1 MEDET
6 LEIECDICGHVGLED
21 GSDGFYYCQNCGSQA
36 NNIRDIG
43 KDTDEFIDLNNP
55 SAFLS
60 TRRRRTAASQP
71 LSESQPQ
78 SSQFW
83 ESLKQQVDEQQINNN
98 NSNSKD
104 RTICNDVDDVG
115 PTGPMDFG
123 SSNEELGYSD
133 YYSQIRM
140 RYVMGVQVL
149 IQLQCVALVDEF
161 DVNERVVDVAINIWL
176 KFVALSRIF
185 EDDWADEAITQSESQ
200 SQGPLDGFVSSGKHR
215 DEPRNLLGQRAV
227 MIWYRSLS
235 KTIPLSHSLVISF
248 LACHVLREAVLPTD
262 ILKWIIEGKL
272 PYFAAFADIEKE
284 IDPPPKGCPI
294 SSSRMFRPT
303 QVVSSQKFES
313 TAAIIAETVGL
324 ELPPVNFFAIASRY
338 LRLMSL
344 SVDKILPYACC
355 IYEWSMPPDCR
366 LSANALR
373 LPTRACVMSI
383 LIVSIRILYNLHGF
397 GNWEAIFSGSSCS
410 LSTACGEPELDSESD
425 ADLNDVA
432 KHQSTS
438 PGFDAKE
445 LLLTLDTKYGDLFDT
460 FDYLKGM
467 PTYLQYD
474 KDVVFTGVGPSF
486 EDIEETK
493 IIEKFWSSY
502 QRRVGLSSSPDR
514 EERSSGHNGGDNK
527 RPREDRRGTPMSS
540 KKLRDDEDNSNTLG
554 QSGESHSN
562 KSQSHINQDSS
573 SNESPNSSSSKHS
586 CNKSDRE
593 EAVNRL
599 KSTMEEN
606 RFCYIPPRDKCNDM
620 NYLYYARKN
629 DEGGFTYTAHA
640 DYYILLRSCARV
652 AQIDI
657 RCLHAGVLGFERRLA
672 CTEKIIDHFLN
683 VKLPTD
689 TCEFCRD
696 DEVEVNAN
704 DEVEVNATDRVE
716 VNATGKVEVNAADD
730 PVVGFSDL
738 NL

>member
-1 MEDET
+1 MEDDT
-6 LEIECDICGHVGLED
+6 LEIECHICGHVGLED

-36 NNIRDIG
+36 NNIRDTG
-43 KDTDEFIDLNNP
+43 GEDADDFFDLGNP
-55 SAFLS
+55 SAYMS
-60 TRRRRTAASQP
+60 NVRRRTAVPQSLSQ
-71 LSESQPQ
+71 SQPQ
-78 SSQFW
+78 TSQFW
-83 ESLKQQVDEQQINNN
+83 ESLKHEVDEQQINNN
-98 NSNSKD
+98 NSTN
-104 RTICNDVDDVG
+104 NNGVDDVG

-123 SSNEELGYSD
+123 LSNGELTYSD

-149 IQLQCVALVDEF
+149 IQLQCTALVEEF
-161 DVNERVVDVAINIWL
+161 DVNERVVDVAANIWW
-176 KFVALSRIF
+176 KFLALSGIF
-185 EDDWADEAITQSESQ
+185 AEDWADEAITQSESQ
-200 SQGPLDGFVSSGKHR
+200 SQGPLDGFVSSGNHG
-215 DEPRNLLGQRAV
+215 DEPHNLLGQRAV

-303 QVVSSQKFES
+303 QALPSQKLES

-344 SVDKILPYACC
+344 SVDKILPRACC
-355 IYEWSMPPDCR
+355 IYEWSMPPECR
-366 LSANALR
+366 LSASAVR

-397 GNWEAIFSGSSCS
+397 GNWEAIFSGSSS
-410 LSTACGEPELDSESD
+410 LSTACGKTELDPESD

-432 KHQSTS
+432 KHQLTEPDS
-438 PGFDAKE
+438 DAKE
-445 LLLTLDTKYGDLFDT
+445 LLLTLDAKYGDLLDT
-460 FDYLKGM
+460 FEYSKGM
-467 PTYLQYD
+467 PTYLQYY
-474 KDVVFTGVGPSF
+474 KDVVFAGVEPSF
-486 EDIEETK
+486 EDNEETK
-493 IIEKFWSSY
+493 IIEDFWSSY

-514 EERSSGHNGGDNK
+514 EEKSSGHNGGNNK
-527 RPREDRRGTPMSS
+527 RPREDSRCTPMSS
-540 KKLRDDEDNSNTLG
+540 KKLRDEKVNSNTLE
-554 QSGESHSN
+554 QSGESHSD
-562 KSQSHINQDSS
+562 KSQSYINQDSFS
-573 SNESPNSSSSKHS
+573 DESPNSSSSKHS
-586 CNKSDRE
+586 CDESERK

-599 KSTMEEN
+599 KSNMEVN
-606 RFCYIPPRDKCNDM
+606 RFCYIPPRDKCNG
-620 NYLYYARKN
+620 NYYLYYARKN
-629 DEGGFTYTAHA
+629 DEGAYTYAAHA
-640 DYYILLRSCARV
+640 DYYILLRACARV

-657 RCLHAGVLGFERRLA
+657 RCLHTGVLSFERRLA
-672 CTEKIIDHFLN
+672 WLEKIIDRCLN
-683 VKLPTD
+683 VNLPTD
-689 TCEFCRD
+689 TCEFCCD

-704 DEVEVNATDRVE
+704 DDVKVNATDRVE
-716 VNATGKVEVNAADD
+716 VNATGEVEATATDD
-730 PVVGFSDL
+730 PVMGFSDL